1 MYTTLLD
8 KGGKVVDTNDP
19 SRTVNQRYKPVDQGG
34 VGAGLS
40 KGDGVTVRFRM
51 AAVTPNN
58 ADGEGTGV
66 QEDTTYPMDLPWQ
79 LVAAKQDKSGNKLV
93 DPDAPLDFFNSGD
106 MTAKGGIY
114 SKLDSDGNPAVNSTG
129 DPLYELRIDFAN
141 VADHVDIS
149 GEFQYTTTVSE
160 NVTSGSVTSLT
171 YVPGGTVSFK
181 VNDDPTPGI
190 DGEYQARV
198 GAGSGG
204 PTSYYAN
211 ASLSKLESDYRWLD
225 NSGGYAMSDGTAST
239 FMTGGADPGAQ
250 IVGMTGSNYWQF
262 AGTVSVGQVKGDS
275 NLVSNSCFA
284 SGSNGGSSSDAKLQY
299 QLKKVFADADSSQQL
314 VVYRSVDQ
322 NGNLMRNSYGD
333 VDRIAGLLGRHHLRP
348 RTGRQRLL

>member
-1 MYTTLLD
+1 
-8 KGGKVVDTNDP
+8 
-19 SRTVNQRYKPVDQGG
+19 
-34 VGAGLS
+34 
-40 KGDGVTVRFRM
+40 
-51 AAVTPNN
+51 
-58 ADGEGTGV
+58 
-66 QEDTTYPMDLPWQ
+66 
-79 LVAAKQDKSGNKLV
+79 
-93 DPDAPLDFFNSGD
+93 

-114 SKLDSDGNPAVNSTG
+114 SKLDFDGNPAVNSTG

-141 VADHVDIS
+141 VADRVDIS

-225 NSGGYAMSDGTAST
+225 TRVAMRCR
-239 FMTGGADPGAQ
+239 
-250 IVGMTGSNYWQF
+250 
-262 AGTVSVGQVKGDS
+262 TVRP
-275 NLVSNSCFA
+275 L
-284 SGSNGGSSSDAKLQY
+284 
-299 QLKKVFADADSSQQL
+299 
-314 VVYRSVDQ
+314 RS
-322 NGNLMRNSYGD
+322 
-333 VDRIAGLLGRHHLRP
+333 
-348 RTGRQRLL
+348 